1 MGASIKEKIEI
12 PPNRRDKKKIRRANP
27 LFKYFSQRV
36 LHASGQPPTLH
47 TLSFMAVE
55 GKDRKTSSEKVK
67 MCVENQTRTC
77 GKFIVDLGVSNPVQC
92 DKGLHHEK
100 SKIKYK

>member
-1 MGASIKEKIEI
+1 
-12 PPNRRDKKKIRRANP
+12 
-27 LFKYFSQRV
+27 
-36 LHASGQPPTLH
+36 
-47 TLSFMAVE
+47 MAVE